1 MMKRIIACIGFSLLL
16 ACNNNKEIKP
26 ETAMDA
32 GRSFIRASLDGDF
45 KTTETLLLKDS
56 ENSQLFESYKR
67 TYSNLDETKKKE
79 YKEASYNINKFE
91 ELNDSTTIINY
102 SNSYMKKPMEIKLIR
117 TEGNWLVDFKYT
129 IAGNLPID

>member
-1 MMKRIIACIGFSLLL
+1 MKRIIACIGFSLLL
-16 ACNNNKEIKP
+16 GCNNNKEIKP